1 MTKLRDKRLFLLDMD
16 GTIYIGD
23 RLFDGVPEFLRHVR
37 AMGGRYLF
45 LTNNSS
51 RGVEGYMEKLRRMG
65 IETTRDDYL
74 TSVDATVR
82 YLRET
87 LPGKTCY
94 VFGTDSFLA
103 QLDGAGIPVTRDR
116 EQAEVLLCGF
126 DTELTFQKLE
136 DACILLNRGV
146 PFVATNPDWVCPT
159 WYGSVPDCGSV
170 CHRHR
175 PGAYGH
181 RQAQAPDGSAGYGA
195 HGLLPGADGAAGGPA
210 VHRRCL
216 RRQRRHRHRV
226 RPVRRGHHGG
236 HRHLSD
242 PPHLGVSRHRYPVPE
257 TGGDCMKLNYKRT
270 IFVGFAFFLICSF
283 WQAYDNTIPL
293 ILTNKFGM
301 SQAWSGVIMALD
313 NVLALFMLPLF
324 GAISDKHRGKRGR
337 RTPFIVVG
345 TLIAAVMLIA
355 LSFVD
360 NAQLRHLSDVSAIDD
375 PAALEQIYDR
385 QANETLLTPSGD
397 KFVLSQK
404 FTQEEFIRIR
414 SQVEQ
419 DGKTVTNPDYTNYVV
434 PARQACAWD
443 ATAKSPATLVFF
455 IVLLLIVLVSMAV
468 FRSPAV
474 ALMPDVTLKPLRSK
488 ANAVINLMGSAGGI
502 LVLALGMVFATSAVR
517 NSLMSYTGYFAVIAA
532 IMLSALVIFMLTV
545 REKEWAYEMQQQAV
559 ALGIE
564 EETQEQEEAAG
575 GRKLSVDEVK
585 SLIFLLLS
593 IVLWFFGY
601 NAVTSK
607 YSVYASNI
615 LHKDYNLTLI
625 IAQAAAIVSYLP
637 VGFIASKAGRKKTI
651 LAGVVMLTAA
661 FTVAAF
667 LNAESPTM
675 LMNAMFALAG
685 IAWAT
690 INVNSFPMVV
700 EMCSGG
706 DVGKYTGFYYTASM
720 AAQVATPMLSGLL
733 MDRFGMHV
741 LFPYAA
747 VFTTLAFV
755 TMLFVRHGD
764 SKPQAKIGLEAL
776 DEMED

>member
-1 MTKLRDKRLFLLDMD
+1 
-16 GTIYIGD
+16 
-23 RLFDGVPEFLRHVR
+23 
-37 AMGGRYLF
+37 
-45 LTNNSS
+45 
-51 RGVEGYMEKLRRMG
+51 
-65 IETTRDDYL
+65 
-74 TSVDATVR
+74 
-82 YLRET
+82 
-87 LPGKTCY
+87 
-94 VFGTDSFLA
+94 
-103 QLDGAGIPVTRDR
+103 
-116 EQAEVLLCGF
+116 
-126 DTELTFQKLE
+126 
-136 DACILLNRGV
+136 
-146 PFVATNPDWVCPT
+146 
-159 WYGSVPDCGSV
+159 
-170 CHRHR
+170 
-175 PGAYGH
+175 
-181 RQAQAPDGSAGYGA
+181 
-195 HGLLPGADGAAGGPA
+195 
-210 VHRRCL
+210 
-216 RRQRRHRHRV
+216 
-226 RPVRRGHHGG
+226 
-236 HRHLSD
+236 
-242 PPHLGVSRHRYPVPE
+242 
-257 TGGDCMKLNYKRT
+257 MKLNYKR
-270 IFVGFAFFLICSF
+270 IILVGFAFFLIQAF
-283 WQAYDNTIPL
+283 WQAYDNTIPM

-301 SQAWSGVIMALD
+301 SQAWSGAIMALD

-324 GAISDKHRGKRGR
+324 GAISDKHHSKWGR

-360 NAQLRHLSDVSAIDD
+360 NAQLHHISDVAAIDD
-375 PAALEQIYDR
+375 PAALETIYDR
-385 QANETLLTPSGD
+385 EADETLLTPGGQ
-397 KFVLSQK
+397 KFVLSRQFTK
-404 FTQEEFIRIR
+404 EEFTQIR
-414 SQVEQ
+414 SQITV
-419 DGKTVTNPDYTNYVV
+419 DGAAVTNPDYTNYVM

-443 ATAKSPATLVFF
+443 ATAKSPVTLVFF
-455 IVLLLIVLVSMAV
+455 IALLLVILVSMSV

-502 LVLALGMVFATSAVR
+502 LVLVLGMVFATSAVR

-532 IMLSALVIFMLTV
+532 IMLAALVVFMLTV
-545 REKEWAYEMQQQAV
+545 RENEWAAEMQQQSV
-559 ALGIE
+559 ELGLE
-564 EETQEQEEAAG
+564 DKEEAATG
-575 GRKLSVDEVK
+575 ERKLSVDEVK

-625 IAQAAAIVSYLP
+625 IAQAAAIISYLP
-637 VGFIASKAGRKKTI
+637 VGFIASKVGRKKTI

-661 FTVAAF
+661 FTTASF
-667 LNAESPTM
+667 MSAESPTM

-706 DVGKYTGFYYTASM
+706 NVGKYTGFYYTASM

-733 MDRFGMHV
+733 MDRMGMHV

-747 VFTTLAFV
+747 VFTALAFV

-764 SKPQAKIGLEAL
+764 SKSEVKRGLEAL

>member
-1 MTKLRDKRLFLLDMD
+1 
-16 GTIYIGD
+16 
-23 RLFDGVPEFLRHVR
+23 
-37 AMGGRYLF
+37 
-45 LTNNSS
+45 
-51 RGVEGYMEKLRRMG
+51 
-65 IETTRDDYL
+65 
-74 TSVDATVR
+74 
-82 YLRET
+82 
-87 LPGKTCY
+87 
-94 VFGTDSFLA
+94 
-103 QLDGAGIPVTRDR
+103 
-116 EQAEVLLCGF
+116 
-126 DTELTFQKLE
+126 
-136 DACILLNRGV
+136 
-146 PFVATNPDWVCPT
+146 
-159 WYGSVPDCGSV
+159 
-170 CHRHR
+170 
-175 PGAYGH
+175 
-181 RQAQAPDGSAGYGA
+181 
-195 HGLLPGADGAAGGPA
+195 
-210 VHRRCL
+210 
-216 RRQRRHRHRV
+216 
-226 RPVRRGHHGG
+226 
-236 HRHLSD
+236 
-242 PPHLGVSRHRYPVPE
+242 
-257 TGGDCMKLNYKRT
+257 MKLNYKR
-270 IFVGFAFFLICSF
+270 IILVGFAFFLIQAF
-283 WQAYDNTIPL
+283 WQAYDNTIPM

-301 SQAWSGVIMALD
+301 SQAWSGAIMALD

-324 GAISDKHRGKRGR
+324 GAISDKHHSKWGR

-360 NAQLRHLSDVSAIDD
+360 NAQLHHISDVAAIDD
-375 PAALEQIYDR
+375 PAALETIYDR
-385 QANETLLTPSGD
+385 EADETLLTPGGQ
-397 KFVLSQK
+397 KFVLSRQFTK
-404 FTQEEFIRIR
+404 EEFTQIR
-414 SQVEQ
+414 SQITV
-419 DGKTVTNPDYTNYVV
+419 DGAVVTNPDYTNYVM

-443 ATAKSPATLVFF
+443 ATAKSPVTLVFF
-455 IVLLLIVLVSMAV
+455 IALLLVILVSMAV

-502 LVLALGMVFATSAVR
+502 LVLVLGMVFATSAVR

-532 IMLSALVIFMLTV
+532 IMLAALVVFMLTV
-545 REKEWAYEMQQQAV
+545 RENEWAAEMQQQSV
-559 ALGIE
+559 ELGLE
-564 EETQEQEEAAG
+564 DKEEAATG
-575 GRKLSVDEVK
+575 ERKLSVDEVR

-625 IAQAAAIVSYLP
+625 IAQAAAIISYLP
-637 VGFIASKAGRKKTI
+637 VGFIASRVGRKKTI

-661 FTVAAF
+661 FTTAAF
-667 LNAESPTM
+667 MSAESPTM

-706 DVGKYTGFYYTASM
+706 NVGKYTGFYYTASM

-733 MDRFGMHV
+733 MDRMGMHV

-747 VFTTLAFV
+747 VFTALAFV

-764 SKPQAKIGLEAL
+764 SKPEAKLGLEAL